1 MLIAVFIFMNVIAF
15 FHAYKFTHF
24 DATAGQRIK
33 DARQLS
39 ITQKLGLVMFGMD
52 NPRPHNKRVP
62 EGDYKTILL
71 KSNKEIEC
79 WLMKTERAKGTVVLF
94 HGYGGEKSSML
105 DKAGVFQSLGYNT
118 LLVDFM
124 GAGGSEGNQTTIGF
138 KEAEE
143 VKTSVDYLIKEREKN
158 IVLFG
163 TSLGAAAIMKAMA
176 DYQLPVSSMIIECP
190 FGTMLQAVE
199 NRFATMHVPSFPMAN
214 LLVFWGGVQNGFNA
228 FSHNPVEYAG
238 KIKRPTLL
246 FYGAK
251 DEKVS
256 AAETKAIFNH
266 LAGHKKLVIFPL
278 ARHENYLVKYQGLW
292 TESVAAF
299 LNNRA
304 GVDSRKQAAGLPK
317 DESHHDSSSTS
328 LH

>member
-1 MLIAVFIFMNVIAF
+1 MLLAVFIFMNAIAF

-24 DATAGQRIK
+24 NATSGQRIK
-33 DARQLS
+33 DARQLPL
-39 ITQKLGLVMFGMD
+39 IQKLGLVLFGMD
-52 NPRPHNKRVP
+52 NPRPQNKKEP
-62 EGDYKTILL
+62 ERDFKTILL

-79 WLMKTERAKGTVVLF
+79 WLMKADHSKGTVVLF

-105 DKAGVFQSLGYNT
+105 DKAGVFQSLGYST

-143 VKTSVDYLIKEREKN
+143 VKTSVDYLRRAGEKN

-176 DYQLPVSSMIIECP
+176 DYPLPVSSIIIECP
-190 FGTMLQAVE
+190 FGTMLQTVK
-199 NRFATMHVPSFPMAN
+199 NRFASMHVPSFPMAN

-228 FSHNPVEYAG
+228 FRHNPVDYAS
-238 KIKRPTLL
+238 KIKCPTLL

-251 DEKVS
+251 DEKVTYE
-256 AAETKAIFNH
+256 ETKSIFNN
-266 LAGHKKLVIFPL
+266 LAGHKKLVTFPQ
-278 ARHENYLVKYQGLW
+278 ARHENYLVKYKDLW
-292 TESVAAF
+292 TDEVSLF
-299 LNNRA
+299 LKERRITGA
-304 GVDSRKQAAGLPK
+304 GMVLEK
-317 DESHHDSSSTS
+317 
-328 LH
+328 